1 MRSKRP
7 ARSTKN
13 QPTDESTA
21 KKKKLVEQADISD
34 DPVNRDFEM
43 NNIQSA
49 IDENVNQKSVV
60 SQINQD
66 KDTTDSNTKKVSLIL
81 ES

>member
-1 MRSKRP
+1 MRPKRP
-7 ARSTKN
+7 ASSTKN

-21 KKKKLVEQADISD
+21 KKEKLVEPADTS
-34 DPVNRDFEM
+34 DPVWFPKK
-43 NNIQSA
+43 NIQSL

-60 SQINQD
+60 CQINQE
-66 KDTTDSNTKKVSLIL
+66 KETTDSNSKKVSLIL

>member
-1 MRSKRP
+1 MRPKRP
-7 ARSTKN
+7 ASSTKN

-21 KKKKLVEQADISD
+21 KKEKLVEPADISD
-34 DPVNRDFEM
+34 PVWFPE
-43 NNIQSA
+43 NNSQSV

-66 KDTTDSNTKKVSLIL
+66 KETTDLNAKKVSLIL